1 MIEVGHPTQTSPFSS
16 ESLVPVALVLPVIVR
31 FRMRFLV
38 PSGPL
43 LDRSIEERQIASA
56 CRLAALTD
64 VTCCMMENS
73 LHVLVLQARK

>member
-38 PSGPL
+38 PVGAAARPVNRRAA
-43 LDRSIEERQIASA
+43 DR
-56 CRLAALTD
+56 
-64 VTCCMMENS
+64 
-73 LHVLVLQARK
+73 